1 LQRFATAMMSVVF
14 RQAARSTFSCRGNS
28 DDNDR
33 RQGIRLVGKYDWRT
47 PTFSKVFM
55 PYLLQRIE
63 VPGRKHAFLPPNRGY
78 VPLGMPH
85 SAGHVK
91 YSDADIIATHAV
103 YFSRDTT
110 KIKGVWWSTDRNGW
124 RHWLNDDSIPSCV
137 DYFCRLERL
146 MSRQME
152 VIGS

>member
-1 LQRFATAMMSVVF
+1 MMSVVF

-28 DDNDR
+28 DDDDR
-33 RQGIRLVGKYDWRT
+33 RQGIRLVGEYDWRT

-110 KIKGVWWSTDRNGW
+110 RSKACGGALTGTDGGTGLTTTVSLAASTIFAALSG
-124 RHWLNDDSIPSCV
+124 
-137 DYFCRLERL
+137 
-146 MSRQME
+146 
-152 VIGS
+152 